1 MSMPAERP
9 WPEEIKVDKVARTLR
24 VVFSDGKTFV
34 LPAELLRV
42 ESPSAEVQG
51 HSPDQKQLV
60 SGRMHVGIIGV
71 EPVGNY
77 AVKLVF
83 DDLHDSGIYTWDYL
97 YGLGFNQDAIWADY
111 LAELEALG
119 LSRDPALSKAP
130 APKAHG
136 CGGGGGAKSGGGCG
150 CS

>member
-1 MSMPAERP
+1 MNAAAERP
-9 WPEEIKVDKVARTLR
+9 WPEEIKVDKAAKTLR
-24 VVFSDGKTFV
+24 VVFSDGRSFV

-51 HSPDQKQLV
+51 HSPDQKQV
-60 SGRMHVGIIGV
+60 VAGRMHVGIIGV

-97 YGLGFNQDAIWADY
+97 YAMGVNQETIWADY
-111 LAELEALG
+111 LVELEAAG
-119 LSRDPALSKAP
+119 LSRDPAANPPP

-136 CGGGGGAKSGGGCG
+136 CGGGGSGKSGGSCGCG
-150 CS
+150 

>member
-1 MSMPAERP
+1 MSIAERP
-9 WPEEIKVDKVARTLR
+9 WPEEIKVDKAAHTLN
-24 VVFSDGKTFV
+24 VLFSDGKSFV

-51 HSPDQKQLV
+51 HSPSQKQLV

-83 DDLHDSGIYTWDYL
+83 DDLHDTGIYTWDYL
-97 YGLGFNQDAIWADY
+97 Y
-111 LAELEALG
+111 ALG
-119 LSRDPALSKAP
+119 KQLDAV
-130 APKAHG
+130 
-136 CGGGGGAKSGGGCG
+136 
-150 CS
+150 

>member
-1 MSMPAERP
+1 MSAAERP
-9 WPEEIKVDKVARTLR
+9 WPEEIKVDKATRTLK
-24 VVFSDGKTFV
+24 VLFSDGKSFV

-51 HSPDQKQLV
+51 HSPSQKQLV

-83 DDLHDSGIYTWDYL
+83 DDLHDTGIYTWDYL
-97 YGLGFNQDAIWADY
+97 YALGEQQDAVWADY
-111 LAELEALG
+111 LGELEAAG
-119 LSRDPALSKAP
+119 LSRDPAQSKAT
-130 APKAHG
+130 APKAG
-136 CGGGGGAKSGGGCG
+136 GSCGSGKAAGSCG